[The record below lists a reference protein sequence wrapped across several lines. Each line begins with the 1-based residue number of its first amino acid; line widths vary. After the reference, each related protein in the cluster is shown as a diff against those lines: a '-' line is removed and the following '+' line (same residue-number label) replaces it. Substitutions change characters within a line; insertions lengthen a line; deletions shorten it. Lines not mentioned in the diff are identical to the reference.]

1 MLNSE
6 NNAHVS
12 SQEENFLNEMVKQIN
27 NCLNPIESL
36 HFRVKHALTSGSPEE
51 IAKITAEMLLKLGVA
66 GKLDIARANIVGE
79 IADPNTLLTVYQLLK
94 KSGVAL
100 DTPLNDIK
108 SAEQTTKAVL
118 DAVRGY
124 NNLNPVS
131 SYVEK
136 AKAVVTI
143 QGEEEKGVR
152 RTPEDLGR
160 RQDLRNE

>member
-1 MLNSE
+1 MLNSKK
-6 NNAHVS
+6 NAHVS
-12 SQEENFLNEMVKQIN
+12 PQEENFLNEMVKQIN

-66 GKLDIARANIVGE
+66 EKLDIATAKIVGE
-79 IADPNTLLTVYQLLK
+79 FANQNTLLTVYQLLE

-100 DTPLNDIK
+100 DTPLNDLQSADQKIK
-108 SAEQTTKAVL
+108 AILA
-118 DAVRGY
+118 AVRGY
-124 NNLNPVS
+124 KDLNPVS